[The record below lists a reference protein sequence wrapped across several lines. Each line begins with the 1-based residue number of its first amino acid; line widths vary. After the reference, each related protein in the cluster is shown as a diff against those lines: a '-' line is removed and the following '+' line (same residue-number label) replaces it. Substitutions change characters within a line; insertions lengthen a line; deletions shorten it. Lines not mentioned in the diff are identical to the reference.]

1 MDNLV
6 TLYAPSAFK
15 QTPDLSTA
23 SPPAATLSGHSGFI
37 SSVNFCA
44 GNKLFSTS
52 GDGSAMLWDVDLQTA
67 STVFKSATAQGLTC
81 GAPQPDQPSLFVTCE
96 VCAAACYTSH
106 SG

>member
-52 GDGSAMLWDVDLQTA
+52 GDGSAMLWDADHQTA

-81 GAPQPDQPSLFVTCE
+81 GAPQPEQPSLFVTCE